1 VIKALHFFQII
12 QHHINKYYPIHQ
24 VMCNLSFLFLL
35 AFLTTSITIASSF
48 KIDDGD
54 AIDLFTWAKQHGAKI
69 SPSIQIQSTPYGGR
83 GLFVTHD
90 IPFGTELIL
99 IPYHLQLGIRQLAE
113 GNDSE
118 MQQMAKALPWEY
130 IIKNEIGFIV
140 LSLALVAEKRKGADS
155 IFHPFLKEL
164 PQYCSNAVGRG
175 DDNDLNN
182 LIDWAP
188 TMARRVQQMR
198 QGIRTIHE
206 SISSSSVSI
215 EDLQW
220 AATNVCSRSLVRK
233 RIKDLTAD
241 QIDRVGGFAASD
253 HSRMLPVIDLV
264 NHGSL
269 ELANVKVGHF
279 SHGNDDD
286 NDFSTSLKSTRDIK
300 AGEELLFDYGGEG
313 GKKIS
318 NDRLLLD
325 YGFVLPGHID
335 KVSIS
340 LEEFVTSIKEL
351 EADRVGM
358 KSVSDENM
366 KELDTLIVFL
376 TKQSP
381 LLFFAGSEPTVHTL
395 AVAIILTCRDSEDVS
410 RVLKPAHEVKTQ
422 EDANLLPGKIVD
434 TCSDMQKVYAQY
446 ALKRAA
452 TLAFDQRPTISDDC
466 KEEEM
471 GRFAN
476 VAREYSILSRE
487 KLKEVADMSS

>member
-1 VIKALHFFQII
+1 
-12 QHHINKYYPIHQ
+12 
-24 VMCNLSFLFLL
+24 M
-35 AFLTTSITIASSF
+35 
-48 KIDDGD
+48 
-54 AIDLFTWAKQHGAKI
+54 
-69 SPSIQIQSTPYGGR
+69 
-83 GLFVTHD
+83 
-90 IPFGTELIL
+90 
-99 IPYHLQLGIRQLAE
+99 QLGIRQLAE

-118 MQQMAKALPWEY
+118 MQQMAKSLTWEY

-140 LSLALVAEKRKGADS
+140 LSLALVAEKRKGAES

-164 PQYCSNAVGRG
+164 PQYCSNAVGKG
-175 DDNDLNN
+175 DDNDINN

-188 TMARRVQQMR
+188 TMVRRVQQMR
-198 QGIRTIHE
+198 QGIQTIHE
-206 SISSSSVSI
+206 SLSPSLVSI

-233 RIKDLTAD
+233 RIKELSAD
-241 QIDRVGGFAASD
+241 QVESVGEFAASD
-253 HSRMLPVIDLV
+253 RSRMLPVIDLV

-279 SHGNDDD
+279 SHNNDDD

-325 YGFVLPGHID
+325 YGFVLPGHTD

-340 LEEFVTSIKEL
+340 LEEFITAIKEL

-358 KSVSDENM
+358 KNVSEENM

-381 LLFFAGSEPTVHTL
+381 LLFFAGGGEPTIHTL
-395 AVAIILTCRDSEDVS
+395 AVAIVLACRDSDDVS

-422 EDANLLPGKIVD
+422 EDANLLPSKIID
-434 TCSDMQKVYAQY
+434 GCSEMQKVYAQY

-452 TLAFDQRPTISDDC
+452 TLALATRPTISDDC
-466 KEEEM
+466 EEEDRS
-471 GRFAN
+471 RFAN
-476 VAREYSILSRE
+476 VAREYSILSKE
-487 KLKEVADMSS
+487 KLKEVADMSV

>member
-1 VIKALHFFQII
+1 
-12 QHHINKYYPIHQ
+12 
-24 VMCNLSFLFLL
+24 MCNLSYLFL
-35 AFLTTSITIASSF
+35 AFLTTSITSSF
-48 KIDDGD
+48 KIDDD

-69 SPSIQIQSTPYGGR
+69 SSSIQIQSTPYGGR
-83 GLFVTHD
+83 GLFATKD
-90 IPFGTELIL
+90 IPANTELIL

-130 IIKNEIGFIV
+130 IIKNEVGFIV

-155 IFHPFLKEL
+155 IFHPFLREL
-164 PQYCSNAVGRG
+164 PQYCSNAVGKG
-175 DDNDLNN
+175 DDNDISN

-198 QGIRTIHE
+198 QGIQTIHD
-206 SISSSSVSI
+206 SIAASSVSI

-220 AATNVCSRSLVRK
+220 AAINVCSRSLVRK
-233 RIKDLTAD
+233 RIKELTTD
-241 QIDRVGGFAASD
+241 QVESVGEFAASD
-253 HSRMLPVIDLV
+253 RSRMLPVIDLV

-279 SHGNDDD
+279 SHENDDS
-286 NDFSTSLKSTRDIK
+286 NDFSTSLKSTRYIK

-325 YGFVLPGHID
+325 YGFVLPGHTD

-340 LEEFVTSIKEL
+340 LEEFVTAIKEL

-358 KSVSDENM
+358 KNVSDENM

-381 LLFFAGSEPTVHTL
+381 LLFFAGRGEPTVHTL
-395 AVAIILTCRDSEDVS
+395 AVAIVLTCRDSDDIS

-422 EDANLLPGKIVD
+422 EDANLLPGKIVE
-434 TCSDMQKVYAQY
+434 TCSEMQKIYAQY

-452 TLAFDQRPTISDDC
+452 TLALDQRQTISDDC
-466 KEEEM
+466 KEEER

-487 KLKEVADMSS
+487 KLKEVADMSV

>member
-1 VIKALHFFQII
+1 MYNFI
-12 QHHINKYYPIHQ
+12 
-24 VMCNLSFLFLL
+24 LL
-35 AFLTTSITIASSF
+35 AFLTTTISITSGF
-48 KIDDGD
+48 KIDDD
-54 AIDLFTWAKQHGAKI
+54 AIDLFTWAKQHGARI
-69 SPSIQIQSTPYGGR
+69 SPNIQIQSTPYGGR
-83 GLFVTHD
+83 GLFAIKD
-90 IPFGTELIL
+90 IPTNSEIIL

-113 GNDSE
+113 GNDGE
-118 MQQMAKALPWEY
+118 MQQIARSLPWEY

-140 LSLALVAEKRKGADS
+140 LSLALVAEKRKGAES
-155 IFHPFLKEL
+155 IFHPFLREL
-164 PQYCSNAVGRG
+164 PQYCSNAVARG
-175 DDNDLNN
+175 DENDLSN

-188 TMARRVQQMR
+188 NMARRVQQMR
-198 QGIRTIHE
+198 LGIQTIHE
-206 SISSSSVSI
+206 SLSSVSI

-220 AATNVCSRSLVRK
+220 AATNVCSRSLIRK
-233 RIKDLTAD
+233 RIKELTAD
-241 QIDRVGGFAASD
+241 QVDSVGEFAASD

-269 ELANVKVGHF
+269 ELANVQVGHF
-279 SHGNDDD
+279 SDNNDDS

-325 YGFVLPGHID
+325 YGFVLPGHTD
-335 KVSIS
+335 EVSIS
-340 LEEFVTSIKEL
+340 LEEFVTAVKEL

-358 KSVSDENM
+358 KNVSDENM

-381 LLFFAGSEPTVHTL
+381 LLFFTGGGEPTVHTL
-395 AVAIILTCRDSEDVS
+395 AVAIVLTCRDSEDVS

-422 EDANLLPGKIVD
+422 EDANLLPSKIVE
-434 TCSDMQKVYAQY
+434 SSSEMQKIYAQY

-452 TLAFDQRPTISDDC
+452 TFALDQRPTISDEC
-466 KEEEM
+466 KEEER

-476 VAREYSILSRE
+476 VAREYSILARE